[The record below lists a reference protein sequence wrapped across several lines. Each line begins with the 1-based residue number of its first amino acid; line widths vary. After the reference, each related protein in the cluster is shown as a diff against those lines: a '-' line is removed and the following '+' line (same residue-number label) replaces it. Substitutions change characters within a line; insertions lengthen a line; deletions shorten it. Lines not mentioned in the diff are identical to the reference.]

1 MAIALTI
8 GTLLAVAALC
18 YVLYPLFFGVP
29 ATPRAD
35 ARRIARL
42 EDVSPRRE
50 AIAVLREI
58 EFDRAT
64 GKLAETDYAELK
76 TQWTQRA
83 LEAQRAEDAVGA
95 GAVGAVAVET
105 TPAAEDTSD
114 PVELAIRRARANV
127 ARCPVDGPRPEP
139 DALYCSDCGRW
150 LTGACSSCGA
160 PVPGEGARFCAECGT
175 SLAA

>member
-29 ATPRAD
+29 ATPRVD

-42 EDVSPRRE
+42 EEASPRRE

-95 GAVGAVAVET
+95 VAVEA
-105 TPAAEDTSD
+105 TPAVEDTTD
-114 PVELAIRRARANV
+114 PVELAIRRARANG

-139 DALYCSDCGRW
+139 DALYCSDCGCW

-160 PVPGEGARFCAECGT
+160 PVSGEGARFCAECGT